1 MATAASVKAK
11 IIGLID
17 KSNATT
23 GNTDAD
29 LTTAVDA
36 LVEGYGK
43 GGSTV
48 ETQEKTVNVTENGT
62 TEVLP
67 DEGFALSKVTVNTN
81 VASVGDAPKLN
92 APTLNLALS
101 SLLIE
106 AADNGSFDDGYRL
119 YIDGVQVA
127 ELAIT
132 TTTVDLTTYIS
143 EEGDYTISVVCYGD
157 GFEDSDEA
165 SVTFSYVLRGVSFLG
180 EVGTTSIKQGSY
192 DSYYAESVGGEKA
205 IFASGNG
212 ASNANKMNCCDE
224 DFTISTVNASNGLTR
239 DKATASLGDY
249 AIFVGGVYGGSQK
262 AGNVV
267 TAYDLNM
274 TESKLTSI
282 GTSLG
287 GFGRAYVDGV
297 ALFAFGATDYA
308 GNTATDIVEAFDTE
322 LVRRNPVSLSV
333 ARVYGKAGS
342 SKSMAI
348 FYGGKTAGND
358 WTTQS
363 KVVDAFDKDLTRTT
377 VELSL
382 PKYRYSKNSA
392 GRIGD
397 YAIFIN
403 GYMSN
408 SRHGDM
414 FALDDELTHQYLAS
428 FDDSSEVN
436 VVTVGDYAICP
447 HSKGTAIYDIALTL
461 TTNASTAYLEYA
473 GTHLGDYALYQSS
486 VDTLRAYQVK

>member
-1 MATAASVKAK
+1 MSRLENVKTK
-11 IIGLID
+11 LRELID

-23 GNTDAD
+23 GNTDTD

-43 GGSTV
+43 GEETP
-48 ETQEKTVNVTENGT
+48 TQEKTVDITENGT

-92 APTLNLALS
+92 APTLSLALG
-101 SLLIE
+101 SLLIK

-119 YIDGVQVA
+119 YIDGEQVA

-132 TTTVDLTTYIS
+132 TTTVDLTTYVT

-157 GFEDSDEA
+157 GFEDSNEA
-165 SVTFSYVLRGVSFLG
+165 SIVFSYVVRGVSFLG
-180 EVGTTSIKQGSY
+180 QVGTLSITQGSY
-192 DSYYAESVGGEKA
+192 DHYNAESVGGEKA
-205 IFASGNG
+205 IFACGNG
-212 ASNANKMNCCDE
+212 GSNANKMNCCDE

-239 DKATASLGDY
+239 NRATAALGDY
-249 AIFVGGVYGGSQK
+249 AIFVGGIYGGAQT

-287 GFGRAYVDGV
+287 HFQRAYADNV

-322 LVRRNPVSLSV
+322 LIRRTPVSLSV

-342 SKSMAI
+342 SKSLAI
-348 FYGGKTAGND
+348 FYGGKTAGTN
-358 WTTQS
+358 WNTQS
-363 KVVDAFDKDLTRTT
+363 KVVDAFDKDLTRSTM
-377 VELSL
+377 ELT
-382 PKYRYSKNSA
+382 YSKYTNTKHGA
-392 GRIGD
+392 GRVGD
-397 YAIFIN
+397 YAVFVN

-408 SRHGDM
+408 SKHNHK
-414 FALDDELTHQYLAS
+414 FVLDDDLTQTLFSYS
-428 FDDSSEVN
+428 NSNETN
-436 VVTVGDYAICP
+436 IVTVGDYAVIP
-447 HSKGTAIYDIALTL
+447 FSDSTAILDAGLTVKEIGQ
-461 TTNASTAYLEYA
+461 TAYGSNPGA
-473 GTHLGDYALYQSS
+473 AIGDYALYNSTN
-486 VDTLRAYQVK
+486 TLYAYQAK